1 MEKHMSIYC
10 LVFTSVAT
18 RKISDEDLKGLL
30 DKSRQYNLAL
40 NITGMLLY
48 LDPYFMQILEGDE
61 SIIDEK
67 FKKISN
73 DEMHHNVSL
82 IYKKPIKERIFSK
95 WTMGFNKIGIE
106 YFEDAKN
113 LTEIYKNEAFKKHP
127 KEVIELLKMFKDETL
142 F

>member
-1 MEKHMSIYC
+1 MSIYC

-18 RKISDEDLKGLL
+18 RKVSDEDLKGLL
-30 DKSRQYNLAL
+30 VKSRQNNLAL

-67 FKKISN
+67 FKKILN
-73 DEMHHNVSL
+73 NEMHHKVSL
-82 IYKKPIKERIFSK
+82 IYKKPIKERSFSK
-95 WTMGFNKIGIE
+95 WTMGFNKIE
-106 YFEDAKN
+106 TQYFEGAYN
-113 LTEIYKNEAFKKHP
+113 LIEIYKNDAFKKHP
-127 KEVIELLKMFKDETL
+127 KEVIELLEMFKDETL

>member
-1 MEKHMSIYC
+1 MSIYC

-30 DKSRQYNLAL
+30 AKSRQYNLAL

-73 DEMHHNVSL
+73 DEMHHKVSL
-82 IYKKPIKERIFSK
+82 IYKQPIKERSFSK
-95 WTMGFNKIGIE
+95 WTMGFNKIGKE
-106 YFEDAKN
+106 CFEDAEN

-127 KEVIELLKMFKDETL
+127 KEVIELLEMFKDETL

>member
-1 MEKHMSIYC
+1 MEGRVSLYC

-18 RKISDEDLKGLL
+18 RKITDEDLKGLL

-73 DEMHHNVSL
+73 DEMHHKVSL
-82 IYKKPIKERIFSK
+82 IYKQPIKERSFSK
-95 WTMGFNKIGIE
+95 WTMGFNKIGIQ
-106 YFEDAKN
+106 YFEGAEN
-113 LTEIYKNEAFKKHP
+113 LIDIYNNDAFKKHP
-127 KEVIELLKMFKDETL
+127 NEVIELLEMFKDETL

>member
-1 MEKHMSIYC
+1 MSIYC

-30 DKSRQYNLAL
+30 AKSRQYNLAL

-67 FKKISN
+67 FKKI
-73 DEMHHNVSL
+73 
-82 IYKKPIKERIFSK
+82 
-95 WTMGFNKIGIE
+95 
-106 YFEDAKN
+106 
-113 LTEIYKNEAFKKHP
+113 
-127 KEVIELLKMFKDETL
+127 
-142 F
+142 

>member
-1 MEKHMSIYC
+1 MSIYC

-48 LDPYFMQILEGDE
+48 LDPYFMQILEGNE
-61 SIIDEK
+61 RIVHEK
-67 FKKISN
+67 FNIISN
-73 DEMHHNVSL
+73 NEMHHKVSL
-82 IYKKPIKERIFSK
+82 IYKQPIKERSFSK
-95 WTMGFNKIGIE
+95 WTMGFNKIGIQ
-106 YFEDAKN
+106 YFEGAEN
-113 LTEIYKNEAFKKHP
+113 LIDIYNNDAFKKHP
-127 KEVIELLKMFKDETL
+127 NEVIELLEMFKDETL

>member
-18 RKISDEDLKGLL
+18 RKVSDEDLKGLL
-30 DKSRQYNLAL
+30 VKSRQNNLAL

-67 FKKISN
+67 FKKILN
-73 DEMHHNVSL
+73 NEMRHKVSL
-82 IYKKPIKERIFSK
+82 IYKKPIKERSFSK

-127 KEVIELLKMFKDETL
+127 KEVIELLEMFKDETL

>member
-1 MEKHMSIYC
+1 MSIYC

-30 DKSRQYNLAL
+30 VKSRQYNLAL

-73 DEMHHNVSL
+73 DEMHHKVSL
-82 IYKKPIKERIFSK
+82 IYKQPIKERSFSK
-95 WTMGFNKIGIE
+95 WTMGFNKIGIQ
-106 YFEDAKN
+106 YFEGAEN
-113 LTEIYKNEAFKKHP
+113 LIEIYNNDAFKKHP
-127 KEVIELLKMFKDETL
+127 NEVIELLEMFKDETL

>member
-73 DEMHHNVSL
+73 DEMHHNPLNQDSCRL
-82 IYKKPIKERIFSK
+82 K
-95 WTMGFNKIGIE
+95 
-106 YFEDAKN
+106 YF
-113 LTEIYKNEAFKKHP
+113 Y
-127 KEVIELLKMFKDETL
+127 
-142 F
+142 

>member
-73 DEMHHNVSL
+73 DEMHHKVSL
-82 IYKKPIKERIFSK
+82 IYKQPIEERSFSK
-95 WTMGFNKIGIE
+95 GTMGFNKIGIE
-106 YFEDAKN
+106 YFEDAEN
-113 LTEIYKNEAFKKHP
+113 LIEIYKNDAFKKHP
-127 KEVIELLKMFKDETL
+127 KEVIELLKMFNDETL

>member
-1 MEKHMSIYC
+1 MSIYC

-30 DKSRQYNLAL
+30 AKSRQYNLAL

-67 FKKISN
+67 FKKNSN
-73 DEMHHNVSL
+73 DEMHHKVSL
-82 IYKKPIKERIFSK
+82 IYKQPIEERSFSK

-106 YFEDAKN
+106 YFEDAEN
-113 LTEIYKNEAFKKHP
+113 LIEIYKNDAFKKHP
-127 KEVIELLKMFKDETL
+127 KEVIELLKMFNDETL

>member
-1 MEKHMSIYC
+1 MSIYC

-30 DKSRQYNLAL
+30 AKSRQYNLAL

-73 DEMHHNVSL
+73 DEMHHKVSL
-82 IYKKPIKERIFSK
+82 IYKQPIEERSFSK
-95 WTMGFNKIGIE
+95 GTMGFNKIGIE
-106 YFEDAKN
+106 YFEDAEN
-113 LTEIYKNEAFKKHP
+113 LIEIYKNDAFKKHP
-127 KEVIELLKMFKDETL
+127 KEVIELLKMFNDETL

>member
-1 MEKHMSIYC
+1 MSIYC

-18 RKISDEDLKGLL
+18 RKVSDEDLKGLL
-30 DKSRQYNLAL
+30 VKSRQNNLAL

-73 DEMHHNVSL
+73 DEMHHKVSL
-82 IYKKPIKERIFSK
+82 IYKQPIEERSFSK

-127 KEVIELLKMFKDETL
+127 KEVIELLKMFNDETL

>member
-73 DEMHHNVSL
+73 DEMHHKVSL
-82 IYKKPIKERIFSK
+82 IYKQPIKERSFSK
-95 WTMGFNKIGIE
+95 WTMGFNKIGIQ
-106 YFEDAKN
+106 YFEGAEN
-113 LTEIYKNEAFKKHP
+113 LIDIYNNDAFKKHP
-127 KEVIELLKMFKDETL
+127 NEVIELLEMFKDETL

>member
-1 MEKHMSIYC
+1 MSIYC

-30 DKSRQYNLAL
+30 AKSRQYNLAL

-73 DEMHHNVSL
+73 DEMHHKVSL
-82 IYKKPIKERIFSK
+82 TYKQPIEERSFSK
-95 WTMGFNKIGIE
+95 GTMGFNKIGIE
-106 YFEDAKN
+106 YFEDAEN
-113 LTEIYKNEAFKKHP
+113 LIEIYKNDAFKKHP
-127 KEVIELLKMFKDETL
+127 KEVIELLKMFNDETL

>member
-1 MEKHMSIYC
+1 MEGRVSLYC

-18 RKISDEDLKGLL
+18 RKIIDEDLKRLL
-30 DKSRQYNLAL
+30 AKSRQNNLAL

-48 LDPYFMQILEGDE
+48 LDPYFMQILEGNE
-61 SIIDEK
+61 RIVHEK
-67 FKKISN
+67 FNIISN
-73 DEMHHNVSL
+73 NEMHHKVSL
-82 IYKKPIKERIFSK
+82 IYKQSIKERSFSK

-106 YFEDAKN
+106 YFEDAEN

-127 KEVIELLKMFKDETL
+127 KEVIELLEMFKDETL

>member
-1 MEKHMSIYC
+1 MSIYC

-18 RKISDEDLKGLL
+18 RKVSDEDLKGLL
-30 DKSRQYNLAL
+30 VKSRQNNLAL

-73 DEMHHNVSL
+73 DEMHHKVSL
-82 IYKKPIKERIFSK
+82 IYKQPIEERSFSK

-106 YFEDAKN
+106 YFEDAEN
-113 LTEIYKNEAFKKHP
+113 LIEIYKNDAFKKHP
-127 KEVIELLKMFKDETL
+127 KEVIELLKMFNDETL

>member
-30 DKSRQYNLAL
+30 AKSRQYNLAL

-73 DEMHHNVSL
+73 DEMHHKVSL
-82 IYKKPIKERIFSK
+82 IYKQPIEERSFSK

-106 YFEDAKN
+106 YFEDAEN
-113 LTEIYKNEAFKKHP
+113 LIEIYKNDAFKKHP
-127 KEVIELLKMFKDETL
+127 KEVIELLKMFNDETL

>member
-1 MEKHMSIYC
+1 MSIYC

-30 DKSRQYNLAL
+30 AKSRQYNLAL

-48 LDPYFMQILEGDE
+48 LDPYFRQILEGDD

-73 DEMHHNVSL
+73 DEMHHKVSL
-82 IYKKPIKERIFSK
+82 IYKQPIEERSFSK

-106 YFEDAKN
+106 YFEDAEN
-113 LTEIYKNEAFKKHP
+113 LIEIYKNDAFKKHP
-127 KEVIELLKMFKDETL
+127 KEVIELLKMFNDETL

>member
-1 MEKHMSIYC
+1 MSIYC

-30 DKSRQYNLAL
+30 AKSRQYNLAL

-73 DEMHHNVSL
+73 DEMHHKVSL
-82 IYKKPIKERIFSK
+82 IYKQPIEERSFSK

-106 YFEDAKN
+106 YFEDAEN
-113 LTEIYKNEAFKKHP
+113 LIEIYKYDAFKKHP
-127 KEVIELLKMFKDETL
+127 KEVIELLKMFNDETL